1 MEKQAVSSSCLAVN
15 GRGSGDVQG
24 IGAPQDGEKS
34 AERETGSTPNY
45 DK

>member
-34 AERETGSTPNY
+34 AERETGSAANSG
-45 DK
+45 K